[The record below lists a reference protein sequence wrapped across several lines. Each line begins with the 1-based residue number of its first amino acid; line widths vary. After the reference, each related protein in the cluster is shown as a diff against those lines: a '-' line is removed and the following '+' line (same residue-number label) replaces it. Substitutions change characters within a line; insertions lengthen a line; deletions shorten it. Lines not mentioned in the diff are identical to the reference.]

1 MAHLE
6 QHTEQ
11 QLNTIKQVCAM
22 TSGEQGKYV
31 IIDDVL
37 VESPTNLQ
45 KYRKNTNGD
54 WCYQTKYLGKWHKLD
69 K

>member
-37 VESPTNLQ
+37 VESPTKHQ
-45 KYRKNTNGD
+45 KYRKNTQGE

>member
-37 VESPTNLQ
+37 VESPTNRQ